1 YHLYFNKL
9 KGKSLLDRLQ
19 KSLHNEFN
27 EAKIMKKI
35 STAIISGTFLLT
47 SASSVFADNITINT
61 AAPTRITDLGKLL
74 SATVSA
80 VLIISALA
88 AFIYLIWGGIQWIT
102 SGGDKSATEAA
113 RNRIQAAILGL
124 FIVFAAWAIMLVL
137 GKFFGFDITNLSF
150 PTPF

>member
-1 YHLYFNKL
+1 
-9 KGKSLLDRLQ
+9 
-19 KSLHNEFN
+19 
-27 EAKIMKKI
+27 MKKLTALI
-35 STAIISGTFLLT
+35 SSTALLLISAG
-47 SASSVFADNITINT
+47 SNFALGIGNDKEVNITINQ
-61 AAPTRITDLGKLL
+61 PSNLKIGDFGKLL
-74 SATVSA
+74 SASIGA

-124 FIVFAAWAIMLVL
+124 FIVFAAWAIMLVI
-137 GKFFGFDITNLSF
+137 GNFFGFSITDLSF

>member
-1 YHLYFNKL
+1 
-9 KGKSLLDRLQ
+9 
-19 KSLHNEFN
+19 
-27 EAKIMKKI
+27 MKKI
-35 STAIISGTFLLT
+35 STAIISSSLLLI
-47 SASSVFADNITINT
+47 SATSVFADNITINT
-61 AAPTRITDLGKLL
+61 SAPTKIVDLGSLL

-124 FIVFAAWAIMLVL
+124 FIVFAAWAIMLTL
-137 GKFFGFDITNLSF
+137 GKFFDFDISKLEF
-150 PTPF
+150 KKPFN

>member
-1 YHLYFNKL
+1 
-9 KGKSLLDRLQ
+9 
-19 KSLHNEFN
+19 
-27 EAKIMKKI
+27 MKKI
-35 STAIISGTFLLT
+35 STAILSGALLLT
-47 SASSVFADNITINT
+47 SVTIASAQGTETINI
-61 AAPTRITDLGKLL
+61 PQPGNLKIGDFGKLI
-74 SATVSA
+74 SATIGA

-124 FIVFAAWAIMLVL
+124 FIVFAAWAIMLVI
-137 GKFFGFDITNLSF
+137 GNFFGFSLTNLSF

>member
-1 YHLYFNKL
+1 
-9 KGKSLLDRLQ
+9 
-19 KSLHNEFN
+19 
-27 EAKIMKKI
+27 MKKLTALI
-35 STAIISGTFLLT
+35 SSTALFFTAVG
-47 SASSVFADNITINT
+47 SVFAESSVNITVNQPSNLKIG
-61 AAPTRITDLGKLL
+61 DFGKLL
-74 SATVSA
+74 SASIGA

-124 FIVFAAWAIMLVL
+124 FIVFAAWAIMLVI
-137 GKFFGFDITNLSF
+137 GNFFGFSITNLSF

>member
-1 YHLYFNKL
+1 
-9 KGKSLLDRLQ
+9 
-19 KSLHNEFN
+19 
-27 EAKIMKKI
+27 MKKI
-35 STAIISGTFLLT
+35 STAIVSVGILLISAT
-47 SASSVFADNITINT
+47 SVFAENITINT
-61 AAPTRITDLGKLL
+61 SAPTKIVDLGSLL

-124 FIVFAAWAIMLVL
+124 FIVFAAWAIMLTL
-137 GKFFGFDITNLSF
+137 GKFFDFDISKLEF
-150 PTPF
+150 KQPF

>member
-1 YHLYFNKL
+1 
-9 KGKSLLDRLQ
+9 
-19 KSLHNEFN
+19 
-27 EAKIMKKI
+27 MKKLTALVS
-35 STAIISGTFLLT
+35 STALLFT
-47 SASSVFADNITINT
+47 AVSSVFAGVGAADNLTINI
-61 AAPTRITDLGKLL
+61 AQPSNLRIGDFGKLL
-74 SATVSA
+74 SATIGA

-124 FIVFAAWAIMLVL
+124 FIVFAAWAIMLVI
-137 GKFFGFDITNLSF
+137 GNFFGFSLTNLSF